1 MKNQKFED
9 AENVTI
15 SLKDFIKY
23 KEIWTNKASFEI
35 RLDLKKFREKYNL
48 TKEQVSKIIDRSI
61 SQINRIEN
69 QDFNTSQDV
78 IFRLQQWE
86 QNGEK

>member
-15 SLKDFIKY
+15 SLEDFIKY